1 MFFFASRRRHTRCAL
16 VTGVQTC
23 ALPISDPGDGGDTG
37 SNPGNGASYT
47 VRSGDTLS
55 GIAAANNMSLDALI
69 SANPQ
74 ISNPN
79 LIYPGQ
85 SINLSGDG
93 GGSYS
98 VRSGDTMSG
107 IAASHGVPLSAL
119 INANQQV
126 GHQIGRANV
135 CNPVNYER
143 LVFSL

>member
-1 MFFFASRRRHTRCAL
+1 MR
-16 VTGVQTC
+16 
-23 ALPISDPGDGGDTG
+23 ISDWSSDVCSSDL
-37 SNPGNGASYT
+37 YT

-119 INANQQV
+119 LNANPPV
-126 GHQIGRANV
+126 GNPNLISHGQQIGKASSREKV
-135 CNPVNYER
+135 GPDV
-143 LVFSL
+143 

>member
-1 MFFFASRRRHTRCAL
+1 MRRRPPRSTRTDTL
-16 VTGVQTC
+16 FPYTT
-23 ALPISDPGDGGDTG
+23 LFRSPSDPGDGGDTG

-93 GGSYS
+93 GGK
-98 VRSGDTMSG
+98 
-107 IAASHGVPLSAL
+107 
-119 INANQQV
+119 
-126 GHQIGRANV
+126 IGRSPCRDQEWQYV
-135 CNPVNYER
+135 
-143 LVFSL
+143 

>member
-1 MFFFASRRRHTRCAL
+1 MLFRSDGRVTAGEASDAVRGRVDGNIDEGGST
-16 VTGVQTC
+16 V
-23 ALPISDPGDGGDTG
+23 PDKPSDPGDGGDTG

-107 IAASHGVPLSAL
+107 IAARDRKST
-119 INANQQV
+119 
-126 GHQIGRANV
+126 R
-135 CNPVNYER
+135 
-143 LVFSL
+143 